1 MPSSHDLFVKGFL
14 SNLTEAIDFFDGS
27 LPKSITN
34 LLHLDKLELTKETFI
49 GKDHDESRTD
59 LLYKIPLKSG
69 SSAYIYLLF
78 EHKSYYD
85 PKIFTQLLEYL
96 SKIYNWQIENQE
108 NLTVVIPF
116 VFYHGEKGWDLGEN
130 FLDNFP
136 VNSIPEEFLKFI
148 PNFGIQL
155 LELKSKGKAFQTRNL
170 ALRLYLR
177 MIQIIRDI
185 PEDFKIHLKEIYT
198 SLREEKNFA
207 KRIEILRN
215 LLEYL
220 SKARNDAENYSEK
233 EITEGIEEEYMNFL
247 EKIREEGK
255 IEGKMEGKLE
265 GEMKGKIESKLETAR
280 NMKDLGLSMDIIQ
293 KSVGLS
299 EIELR
304 ENGIL

>member
-34 LLHLDKLELTKETFI
+34 LLDLEKLELTKESFI
-49 GKDHDESRTD
+49 GNDGDESRTD

-69 SSAYIYLLF
+69 TPVYIYLLF

-85 PKIFTQLLEYL
+85 PKIFIQLLEYL
-96 SKIYNWQIENQE
+96 SKIYSWQMENQE

-148 PNFGIQL
+148 PNFAIQL

-170 ALRLYLR
+170 ALRLYMR
-177 MIQIIRDI
+177 MIQIIREI
-185 PEDFKIHLKEIYT
+185 PEEFKIHLKEIYT
-198 SLREEKNFA
+198 SLREEKNFT

-220 SKARNDAENYSEK
+220 SRARNDAENYSVN
-233 EITEGIEEEYMNFL
+233 EIIQGIEVEYMNFL
-247 EKIREEGK
+247 EKIREEGELK
-255 IEGKMEGKLE
+255 GKLE
-265 GEMKGKIESKLETAR
+265 NKLETAR
-280 NMKDLGLSMDIIQ
+280 KMKEFGDTFEKIKIIT
-293 KSVGLS
+293 GLS
-299 EIELR
+299 EDELK
-304 ENGIL
+304 ENGIF

>member
-1 MPSSHDLFVKGFL
+1 LDGVKL
-14 SNLTEAIDFFDGS
+14 AVTNDG
-27 LPKSITN
+27 
-34 LLHLDKLELTKETFI
+34 E
-49 GKDHDESRTD
+49 ESRTD

-69 SSAYIYLLF
+69 TSVYIYLLF

-96 SKIYNWQIENQE
+96 SKIYSWQMENQE

-136 VNSIPEEFLKFI
+136 VKSIPEEFLKFI
-148 PNFGIQL
+148 PNFAIQL
-155 LELKSKGKAFQTRNL
+155 LELKSMGKAFQTKNL
-170 ALRLYLR
+170 ALRLYMR

-185 PEDFKIHLKEIYT
+185 PEEFKIHLKEIYT
-198 SLREEKNFA
+198 SLREEKNFS

-220 SKARNDAENYSEK
+220 SRARNDAENYSEK

-247 EKIREEGK
+247 ENIREEGK
-255 IEGKMEGKLE
+255 LEGKMEGELIGRIEGKLE
-265 GEMKGKIESKLETAR
+265 NKLETAR
-280 NMKDLGLSMDIIQ
+280 KMKEKGFSVLEIQDIT
-293 KSVGLS
+293 GLS
-299 EIELR
+299 EDQLKEL
-304 ENGIL
+304 GIL